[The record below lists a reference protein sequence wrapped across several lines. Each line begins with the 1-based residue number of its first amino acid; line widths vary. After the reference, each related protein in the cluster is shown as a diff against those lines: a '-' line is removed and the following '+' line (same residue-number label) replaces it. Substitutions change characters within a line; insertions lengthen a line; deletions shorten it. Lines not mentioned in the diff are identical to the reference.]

1 MTGSSADYRA
11 SFTTPRPGGLLEPR
25 QEEGQGQRGMSLL
38 SADLGPLLDS
48 LPQLPA
54 LARLDSLLFSSPR
67 WRALLDVE
75 SPHAEAGGGRGEDPR
90 NVPSRIG
97 RKRSWEMPAAEGAA
111 SARPDSPAGV
121 TGPAAYKSQRTEYA
135 PSYRPAPGSLPQ
147 GFVPVLQG
155 GSPASLAGKQGSE
168 DEFGQDLSP
177 VDVLHRHDSGLSSLL
192 RSVPS
197 AHDSPDTPRST
208 SSPEAGAGGY
218 APAHAGAGAGLSRL
232 ARAGGEGTPRPA
244 GPARAVPDAARP
256 TALTAAAMG
265 PRRRPHCPT
274 KSTKAVPTGEN
285 GVFTS
290 LFRGVTKHRLTGR
303 YEAHFWDASHKRETK
318 GKGGRTRGRQVYLG
332 GYTSEE
338 EAARAYDLAALA
350 FLGAAAAINFPV
362 EDYTESLAEM
372 EELTSDEVVSRLRR
386 GSVGFARGASQYRGV
401 TKHHQHGK
409 WEARIGRVD
418 GSKYLYLGTF
428 ESAEEAARAY
438 DRAAVKFRGRKA
450 ITNFKLTMYED
461 VLQDPDSYDLG
472 VPQSSTGPYL
482 PDGSLA
488 VPGVQTRSGGRAR
501 RGTQPMLPMGF
512 DPGTSGLYAPYVR
525 CDAAGNLVVMQG
537 PPPGLPHDHPAT
549 AHLAAAAAAVGLD
562 PSMWGHPAWTS
573 PQMHEGGGAWPGPEP
588 GQPGL
593 QMSGPSQAQ
602 AQPQQQQ
609 QGGVQQYHD
618 RPDQQ
623 QYHNVSGQM
632 QEDRPRLSPVKVRPP
647 PAHDGREGAAAAAHP
662 PAPGLSPLAASLMSP
677 LGLKD
682 GSRGGSGAGMPGQ
695 PGSSSSCA
703 PDGDFWA
710 AVHWLDSLDLAHGLP
725 PAGANSGLG
734 PAPLSP
740 LGITPLA
747 PH

>member
-1 MTGSSADYRA
+1 
-11 SFTTPRPGGLLEPR
+11 
-25 QEEGQGQRGMSLL
+25 
-38 SADLGPLLDS
+38 
-48 LPQLPA
+48 
-54 LARLDSLLFSSPR
+54 
-67 WRALLDVE
+67 
-75 SPHAEAGGGRGEDPR
+75 
-90 NVPSRIG
+90 
-97 RKRSWEMPAAEGAA
+97 
-111 SARPDSPAGV
+111 
-121 TGPAAYKSQRTEYA
+121 
-135 PSYRPAPGSLPQ
+135 
-147 GFVPVLQG
+147 
-155 GSPASLAGKQGSE
+155 
-168 DEFGQDLSP
+168 
-177 VDVLHRHDSGLSSLL
+177 
-192 RSVPS
+192 
-197 AHDSPDTPRST
+197 
-208 SSPEAGAGGY
+208 
-218 APAHAGAGAGLSRL
+218 
-232 ARAGGEGTPRPA
+232 
-244 GPARAVPDAARP
+244 
-256 TALTAAAMG
+256 
-265 PRRRPHCPT
+265 
-274 KSTKAVPTGEN
+274 
-285 GVFTS
+285 
-290 LFRGVTKHRLTGR
+290 
-303 YEAHFWDASHKRETK
+303 
-318 GKGGRTRGRQVYLG
+318 
-332 GYTSEE
+332 
-338 EAARAYDLAALA
+338 
-350 FLGAAAAINFPV
+350 
-362 EDYTESLAEM
+362 
-372 EELTSDEVVSRLRR
+372 
-386 GSVGFARGASQYRGV
+386 
-401 TKHHQHGK
+401 
-409 WEARIGRVD
+409 
-418 GSKYLYLGTF
+418 
-428 ESAEEAARAY
+428 
-438 DRAAVKFRGRKA
+438 
-450 ITNFKLTMYED
+450 MYED

-573 PQMHEGGGAWPGPEP
+573 PQMHEGGGAWPGHEP

-682 GSRGGSGAGMPGQ
+682 GSRAGSGAGMPGQ

-710 AVHWLDSLDLAHGLP
+710 AVHVRRGWV
-725 PAGANSGLG
+725 LG
-734 PAPLSP
+734 WDA
-740 LGITPLA
+740 TC
-747 PH
+747 